1 LQGIVKTGISP
12 HSGHSSH
19 VIEEFFMDTQQRRK
33 GFTLIELLVVI
44 AIIAILIALLLPA
57 VQQAREAAR
66 RSQCKNNIKQIGLAL
81 HNYHDAFN
89 MFPKA
94 ISELFTGASQDS
106 YRGFSAFAMMLPYLD
121 QAALYNQ
128 IDFNKNTD
136 VSPNSLLHRNVVP
149 ALLCPSDLK
158 YASSSPTDSRYNG
171 SGVNYGV
178 SAGPSQ
184 FWSVGTADAV
194 GMFNRLVPVRISD
207 ILDGTSNCLAVA
219 EQIIPATD
227 VAGKL
232 AQGIEV
238 GPSLTGASFSTN
250 GNLQTF
256 ADGCTGTTTL
266 NGNYNMNTKWMN
278 GDMGQNVI
286 NTLNTPNSLRPDCL
300 VGCSGCWAFTAN
312 GVKTSRSRHVGG
324 VQGLLAD
331 GSVRFFSENLDILTW
346 QRLGARADGAVLG
359 EF

>member
-1 LQGIVKTGISP
+1 
-12 HSGHSSH
+12 
-19 VIEEFFMDTQQRRK
+19 
-33 GFTLIELLVVI
+33 LIELLVVI

-66 RSQCKNNIKQIGLAL
+66 RSQCKNNIKQIGLAI

-89 MFPKA
+89 IFPKA
-94 ISELFTGASQDS
+94 ISELFTGGTQDS

-128 IDFNKNTD
+128 INFNQVTD
-136 VSPNSLLHRNVVP
+136 TGTNVALARNVIP
-149 ALLCPSDLK
+149 PLLCPSDLK
-158 YASSSPTDSRYNG
+158 YNPTSATDSRYNG

-184 FWSVGTADAV
+184 FWSVSAADAV
-194 GMFNRLVPVRISD
+194 GMFNRVVPVRIGD

-227 VAGKL
+227 TAGTL
-232 AQGIEV
+232 AQAIEG

-256 ADGCTGTTTL
+256 ANGCTGTTTL
-266 NGNYNMNTKWMN
+266 NGNYNMNTKWLN
-278 GDMGQNVI
+278 GDMGQNII

-300 VGCSGCWAFTAN
+300 VNCSGCWAFTAN
-312 GVKTSRSRHVGG
+312 GVKASRSRHTGG

-331 GSVRFFSENLDILTW
+331 GSVRFFSESIDILTW